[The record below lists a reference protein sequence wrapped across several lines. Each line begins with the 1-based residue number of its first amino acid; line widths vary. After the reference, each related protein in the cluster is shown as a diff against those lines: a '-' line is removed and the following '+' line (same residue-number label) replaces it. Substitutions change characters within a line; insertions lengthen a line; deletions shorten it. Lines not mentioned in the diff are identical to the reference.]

1 MGKMQVQ
8 SKSNAGWAGLVYED
22 CHNKDDGERERKR
35 IARVHEGATSSAQLH
50 LQDER

>member
-22 CHNKDDGERERKR
+22 CHNKDDGER
-35 IARVHEGATSSAQLH
+35 APRVAATSSAQLH